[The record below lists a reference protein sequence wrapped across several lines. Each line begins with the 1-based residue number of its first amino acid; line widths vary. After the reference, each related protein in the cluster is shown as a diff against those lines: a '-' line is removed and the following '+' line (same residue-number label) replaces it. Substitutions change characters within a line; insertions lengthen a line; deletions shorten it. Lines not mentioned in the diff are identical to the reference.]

1 MNLLKDARLIAAY
14 SPRMNGIFSISD
26 LKNLFQETDRAK
38 QNRRIDRLLRSG
50 AISRFARCY
59 YIAADAALENL
70 CMRMHE
76 NSYISLASALS
87 MHLMIG
93 TMPVKTVY
101 AVKPGRTRTY
111 SGPIGRLV
119 YVGIQPDLMFGFE
132 YVDGIRYATAEK
144 ALLDALY
151 FYQKGRRYFFNI
163 FGDINMSTLN
173 ANVVREFL
181 KRYKNPRFVTFV
193 ERYLNEQ
200 FS

>member
-1 MNLLKDARLIAAY
+1 MKTLNDTRLIAAY
-14 SPRMNGIFSISD
+14 GPRMNGIFSISD
-26 LKNLFQETDRAK
+26 LKNLFQETDRVK
-38 QNRRIDRLLRSG
+38 LNRRIDRLLRNG

-87 MHLMIG
+87 KHLMIG
-93 TMPVKTVY
+93 TMPAKTVY

-111 SGPIGRLV
+111 SGPIGKLV
-119 YVGIQPDLMFGFE
+119 YAGIQPDLMFGFE
-132 YVDGIRYATAEK
+132 YVDGIRSATPEK
-144 ALLDALY
+144 ALLDTLY

-163 FGDINMSTLN
+163 FGDINLSAMN

-181 KRYKNPRFVTFV
+181 KRYKNPRFITFV
-193 ERYLNEQ
+193 ERYLDERL
-200 FS
+200 S